1 MKRIRALWALFKD
14 GYLREQ
20 GWFRSFVEGRAID
33 AHGEP
38 VPWMNYAVIDFL
50 KERLRPEMNLLEFGS
65 GGSTLFFAK
74 RCARVGSREADRN
87 WYERLRKEVPDN
99 VELFWRAGDAF
110 YDRNDAWGKFDVVVI
125 DTMERNRLAEVA
137 ISYCSQTGV
146 IIWDD
151 TERPEYLP
159 GVEMLLKAGWRQLRF
174 CGIGPIQNASK
185 ETSIFYRRENV
196 LGI

>member
-1 MKRIRALWALFKD
+1 M
-14 GYLREQ
+14 
-20 GWFRSFVEGRAID
+20 
-33 AHGEP
+33 
-38 VPWMNYAVIDFL
+38 
-50 KERLRPEMNLLEFGS
+50 
-65 GGSTLFFAK
+65 
-74 RCARVGSREADRN
+74 
-87 WYERLRKEVPDN
+87 PDN
-99 VELFWRAGDAF
+99 VELFWRVGDAF

-151 TERPEYLP
+151 TERPEYFP

>member
-65 GGSTLFFAK
+65 GGSTLSL
-74 RCARVGSREADRN
+74 RSGARGWCRWRPTGTGMSGS
-87 WYERLRKEVPDN
+87 ERKCR
-99 VELFWRAGDAF
+99 
-110 YDRNDAWGKFDVVVI
+110 
-125 DTMERNRLAEVA
+125 TMSN
-137 ISYCSQTGV
+137 CSG
-146 IIWDD
+146 
-151 TERPEYLP
+151 
-159 GVEMLLKAGWRQLRF
+159 G
-174 CGIGPIQNASK
+174 
-185 ETSIFYRRENV
+185 
-196 LGI
+196 